1 MKSFE
6 LIDARSAREAAD
18 LLKTYGKRAKLFATG
33 ADLLYMM
40 KDWIEGPAVPYPEVL
55 VNLATVR
62 ELEGISFDP
71 KKGLTIGAMT
81 RLINLIEHPLI
92 QSQYSL
98 LVQAASKVASP
109 QLRHTSTI
117 AGNLC
122 QRPRCSYFRQP
133 DIVCLKKG
141 GSTCWAIEGD
151 NRYYHAIFEGGPC
164 HIVHPSDM
172 APALIALNAS
182 INILGRDGLPRT
194 IPLES
199 FFVTTERLLYQEN
212 ILADDEVITEIIV
225 PPPKPNTKQ
234 VFLKATVRQADE
246 FALVAVALLAQLEGA
261 TCIDCR
267 IVLGGVSPRPL
278 RSIAAEETVR
288 GRRLTE
294 AVTLEAA
301 AATVSNAKPMSMNA
315 YKVDLTRGLVKQAFE
330 QAIRS

>member
-6 LIDARSAREAAD
+6 LIDARTAREAVD
-18 LLKTYGKRAKLFATG
+18 LMKTYGQRAKLFATG

-62 ELEGISFDP
+62 ELDGIRYDRV
-71 KKGLTIGAMT
+71 KGLTIGAMT
-81 RLINLIEHPLI
+81 RLIDIIEHPLI
-92 QSQYSL
+92 MSQYSR

-109 QLRHTSTI
+109 QLRNTSTI

-122 QRPRCSYFRQP
+122 QRPRCWYFRQP
-133 DIVCLKKG
+133 DVVCLKKG

-151 NRYYHAIFEGGPC
+151 NRYYHAIFEGDPC

-172 APALIALNAS
+172 APALIALDS
-182 INILGRDGLPRT
+182 SLNILGPRGLRT
-194 IPLES
+194 VSLES

-212 ILADDEVITEIIV
+212 ILAGDEIITEITV
-225 PPPKPNTKQ
+225 PIPKPATKQ

-246 FALVAVALLAQLEGA
+246 FALVAVALAAQLEGT

-267 IVLGGVSPRPL
+267 VVLGGVSPRPL
-278 RSIAAEETVR
+278 RAFAAE
-288 GRRLTE
+288 GSIKGKRLSE
-294 AVTLEAA
+294 AAMLEAA
-301 AATVSNAKPMSMNA
+301 TAAVEGARPLSMNA
-315 YKVDLTRGLVKQAFE
+315 YKVHLTQGLIKQAFE
-330 QAIRS
+330 QTIRI

>member
-1 MKSFE
+1 MRSFE
-6 LIDARSAREAAD
+6 LIDARSAIEAVD
-18 LLKTYGKRAKLFATG
+18 LMKTYGKRAKLFATG

-55 VNLATVR
+55 INLGSVR
-62 ELEGISFDP
+62 ELEGIRHDP

-81 RLINLIEHPLI
+81 RLVNIIEHPLI
-92 QSQYSL
+92 QSRYSL

-122 QRPRCSYFRQP
+122 QRPRCCYFRQQ

-151 NRYYHAIFEGGPC
+151 NRYYHAILEGGPC

-172 APALIALNAS
+172 APALIALDAS
-182 INILGRDGLPRT
+182 INILGPSGRRT
-194 IPLES
+194 VPLES
-199 FFVTTERLLYQEN
+199 FFVTPLRLLYQEN
-212 ILADDEVITEIIV
+212 ILTDEEVITEIIV
-225 PPPKPNTKQ
+225 PLPKPDTKQ

-261 TCIDCR
+261 ACTDCR

-278 RSIAAEETVR
+278 RALSAEEAVR
-288 GRRLTE
+288 GKRLSE
-294 AVTLEAA
+294 AVILESASAA
-301 AATVSNAKPMSMNA
+301 VSSARPMSMNA
-315 YKVDLTRGLVKQAFE
+315 YKVDLTKGLIKKAFE